1 MTEQTMNEVDFLET
15 LVSISSPSG
24 EEEAVGK
31 HLVEQMTALGF
42 QAHLDKVGNA
52 VGTIGTPEAEQSVV
66 LLGHMDTVPGHIPVH
81 RHGNLLYGRGTVDAK
96 GPLATFILATARVAP
111 KLQNTRITV
120 IGAVEEE
127 AFSKGARHLAKTM
140 DAPDF
145 CVIGEPN
152 YWECITLGYKGRMWV
167 DYTWEQPD
175 THSTGDQI
183 GPAEKAITFWN
194 QLMDY
199 AEKRNHGREGRFDTL
214 DPALR
219 DFRTHSD
226 GLSTGVTMSVALR
239 LPPDFEP
246 KVLKRKMKMW
256 AEGAKLKYLPLDMP
270 YQQTDKNNHL
280 VRAMLKAI
288 RAEGGRPRFKLKT
301 GTSDMNTVGPA
312 WRCPI
317 VAYGPG
323 DSHLDHTPEE
333 HIDVE
338 EYKQAIDVLAR
349 AMEILD
355 S

>member
-1 MTEQTMNEVDFLET
+1 MNQVSFLEE
-15 LVSISSPSG
+15 LISISSPSG
-24 EEEAVGK
+24 EEERVGQF
-31 HLVEQMTALGF
+31 LVEQMTALGF

-52 VGTIGTPEAEQSVV
+52 VGAVGDPDAKRKIV
-66 LLGHMDTVPGHIPVH
+66 LLGHMDTVTGHIPVH
-81 RHGNLLYGRGTVDAK
+81 RRGNLLYGRGAVDAK
-96 GPLATFILATARVAP
+96 GPLATFTLATARAAP
-111 KLQNTRITV
+111 KLQNAQVTV

-145 CVIGEPN
+145 CVIGEPSDWN
-152 YWECITLGYKGRMWV
+152 AVTLGYKGRLCV
-167 DYTWEQPD
+167 EYTWEQPD
-175 THSTGDQI
+175 SHSAGEQA

-199 AEKRNHGREGRFDTL
+199 AEQRNHGREGHFDTL

-219 DFRTHSD
+219 EFRTYSD
-226 GLSTGVTMSVALR
+226 GLSTGVKMSVAMR
-239 LPPDFEP
+239 LPPDFKPEI
-246 KVLKRKMKMW
+246 LKRKMRMW
-256 AEGAKLKYLPLDMP
+256 AEGARLKYLPLDMP
-270 YQQTDKNNHL
+270 YQQTDKNNPL

-301 GTSDMNTVGPA
+301 GTSDMNTVGPT
-312 WRCPI
+312 WGCPI

-338 EYKQAIDVLAR
+338 EYERAIDVLAR
-349 AMEILD
+349 ALEILD

>member
-1 MTEQTMNEVDFLET
+1 MDQVRFLEE
-15 LVSISSPSG
+15 LVSIPSPSG

-31 HLVEQMTALGF
+31 HLVEQMASLGF

-52 VGTIGTPEAEQSVV
+52 VGVMGAPDAERRIV

-81 RHGNLLYGRGTVDAK
+81 RRGNLLYGRGAVDAK

-111 KLQNTRITV
+111 KLQNTCVTV

-194 QLMDY
+194 HLMDY
-199 AEKRNHGREGRFDTL
+199 SEERNRGREGHFDTL

-219 DFRTHSD
+219 DFRTFSD
-226 GLSTGVTMSVALR
+226 GLNTGAKMSVALR

-246 KVLKRKMKMW
+246 EILRRKMKMW
-256 AEGAKLKYLPLDMP
+256 AEGATLKYSPLDMP
-270 YQQTDKNNHL
+270 YQQTDKNNPL

-288 RAEGGRPRFKLKT
+288 RAEGGRARFKLKT
-301 GTSDMNTVGPA
+301 GTSDMNTVGPT
-312 WRCPI
+312 WGCPI

-338 EYKQAIDVLAR
+338 EYKRAIDVLAR
-349 AMEILD
+349 ALESLD

>member
-1 MTEQTMNEVDFLET
+1 MDQVNFLEE

-24 EEEAVGK
+24 EEEQVGQF
-31 HLVEQMTALGF
+31 LVEQMTSLGF

-52 VGTIGTPEAEQSVV
+52 VGVMGDPDAERKIV
-66 LLGHMDTVPGHIPVH
+66 LLGHMDTVPGHIPVQ
-81 RHGNLLYGRGTVDAK
+81 RRGNLLYGRGAVDAK

-111 KLQNTRITV
+111 KLQNTRVTV

-145 CVIGEPN
+145 CVIGEPSD
-152 YWECITLGYKGRMWV
+152 WDAITLGYKGRLWL
-167 DYTWEQPD
+167 DYSWEQPD
-175 THSTGDQI
+175 SHSAGEQA

-226 GLSTGVTMSVALR
+226 GLNTGVKMSVALR
-239 LPPDFEP
+239 LPPDFKPE
-246 KVLKRKMKMW
+246 VLKRKMRAW
-256 AEGAKLKYLPLDMP
+256 AEGAKLKYSPLDRP
-270 YQQTDKNNHL
+270 YHQSDKNNPL

-312 WRCPI
+312 WQCPI
-317 VAYGPG
+317 IAYGPG
-323 DSHLDHTPEE
+323 DSSLDHTPDE

-338 EYKQAIDVLAR
+338 EYVRAIDVLAR
-349 AMEILD
+349 ALEILA

>member
-1 MTEQTMNEVDFLET
+1 MDSIKFLRQ
-15 LVSISSPSG
+15 LVSIPSPSG
-24 EEEAVGK
+24 EEEQVGQF
-31 HLVEQMTALGF
+31 LVERMTSLGF

-52 VGTIGTPEAEQSVV
+52 VGAVGDSDAKQKIV
-66 LLGHMDTVPGHIPVH
+66 LLGHMDTVTGHIPVQ
-81 RHGNLLYGRGTVDAK
+81 RHGNLLYGRGAVDAK
-96 GPLATFILATARVAP
+96 GPLATFILAAARVAP
-111 KLQNTRITV
+111 KLQNSRIMV

-152 YWECITLGYKGRMWV
+152 YWECVTLGYKGRMWV

-199 AEKRNHGREGRFDTL
+199 AEQRNHGREGHFDTL

-219 DFRTHSD
+219 DFRTCSD
-226 GLSTGVTMSVALR
+226 GLSTGVKMSVAMR
-239 LPPDFEP
+239 LPPDFRPEI
-246 KVLKRKMKMW
+246 LKRKMRMW

-270 YQQTDKNNHL
+270 YQQTDKNNPL

-288 RAEGGRPRFKLKT
+288 RAEGGRARFKLKA
-301 GTSDMNTVGPA
+301 GTSDMNTVGPV
-312 WRCPI
+312 WGCPI

-338 EYKQAIDVLAR
+338 EYKRAIDVLAR
-349 AMEILD
+349 ALEILD
-355 S
+355 G

>member
-1 MTEQTMNEVDFLET
+1 MDQVDFLKE
-15 LVSISSPSG
+15 LISIPSPSG
-24 EEEAVGK
+24 EEEQVGQF
-31 HLVEQMTALGF
+31 LVEKMTTLGF
-42 QAHLDKVGNA
+42 QAHLDEVGNA
-52 VGTIGTPEAEQSVV
+52 LGTIGNPEAERTVV
-66 LLGHMDTVPGHIPVH
+66 LLGHMDTVTGHIPVH
-81 RHGNLLYGRGTVDAK
+81 RRGNLLYGRGAVDAK
-96 GPLATFILATARVAP
+96 GPLATFILAAARMA

-140 DAPDF
+140 NAPDF

-194 QLMDY
+194 HLMDY
-199 AEKRNHGREGRFDTL
+199 SEERNRGREGHFDTL

-219 DFRTHSD
+219 DFRTYSD
-226 GLSTGVTMSVALR
+226 GLSTGVKMSIALR
-239 LPPDFEP
+239 LPPDFKPEI
-246 KVLKRKMKMW
+246 LKRRMRIW
-256 AEGAKLKYLPLDMP
+256 AKGAKLKYLPLDMP
-270 YQQTDKNNHL
+270 YQQTDKNNPL

-288 RAEGGRPRFKLKT
+288 RTEGGRARFKLKT
-301 GTSDMNTVGPA
+301 GTSDMNTVGPT
-312 WRCPI
+312 WGCPI

-338 EYKQAIDVLAR
+338 EYKKAIDVLAR
-349 AMEILD
+349 ALEILD

>member
-1 MTEQTMNEVDFLET
+1 MT
-15 LVSISSPSG
+15 S
-24 EEEAVGK
+24 
-31 HLVEQMTALGF
+31 LGF

-52 VGTIGTPEAEQSVV
+52 VGVMGYPDAERKTV
-66 LLGHMDTVPGHIPVH
+66 LLGHMDTVTGHIPVQ
-81 RHGNLLYGRGTVDAK
+81 RRGNLLYGRGAVDAK

-111 KLQNTRITV
+111 KLQNLRITV

-145 CVIGEPN
+145 CIIGEPN
-152 YWECITLGYKGRMWV
+152 HWECVTLGYKGRMWV

-194 QLMDY
+194 RLMDY
-199 AEKRNHGREGRFDTL
+199 SEERNRGREGHFDTL

-219 DFRTHSD
+219 DFRTYSD
-226 GLSTGVTMSVALR
+226 GLSTGVKMSVALR
-239 LPPDFEP
+239 LPPDFKPEI
-246 KVLKRKMKMW
+246 LRRKMKMW
-256 AEGAKLKYLPLDMP
+256 AEGATLKYSPLDMP
-270 YQQTDKNNHL
+270 YQQTDKNNPL

-288 RAEGGRPRFKLKT
+288 RTKGGRARFKLKT

-312 WRCPI
+312 WGCPI

-338 EYKQAIDVLAR
+338 EYKRAIDVLAQ
-349 AMEILD
+349 ALEILD

>member
-1 MTEQTMNEVDFLET
+1 MDKVAFLEQ
-15 LVSISSPSG
+15 LISIPSPSG
-24 EEEAVGK
+24 EEAAVGEF
-31 HLVEQMTALGF
+31 LVAQMADMGF
-42 QAHLDKVGNA
+42 QARLDKVGNA
-52 VGTIGTPEAEQSVV
+52 VGVMGDAEAEQKIV
-66 LLGHMDTVPGHIPVH
+66 LLGHMDTVTGNVPVRLH
-81 RHGNLLYGRGTVDAK
+81 DNLLYGRGAVDAK

-111 KLQNTRITV
+111 KLQDTCITV

-145 CVIGEPN
+145 TIIGEPSD
-152 YWECITLGYKGRMWV
+152 WTAITLGYKGRLCV

-175 THSTGDQI
+175 SHSAGEQT
-183 GPAEKAITFWN
+183 GPAEKAVTFWN

-199 AEKRNHGREGRFDTL
+199 AEKRNRGREGHFDTL

-219 DFRTHSD
+219 DFRTFSD
-226 GLSTGVTMSVALR
+226 GLNTGVTMSVAMR
-239 LPPDFEP
+239 LPPDFKPEI
-246 KVLKRKMKMW
+246 LKRKMKMW
-256 AEGAKLKYLPLDMP
+256 AEGAKLKYSPLDMP
-270 YQQTDKNNHL
+270 YRQVDKNNRL
-280 VRAMLKAI
+280 IRAMLKAI

-312 WRCPI
+312 WQCPI

-323 DSHLDHTPEE
+323 DSSLDHTPDE

-338 EYKQAIDVLAR
+338 EYKRAIDVLAR
-349 AMEILD
+349 ALETLG

>member
-1 MTEQTMNEVDFLET
+1 MDQVNFLEE

-24 EEEAVGK
+24 EEEQVGQF
-31 HLVEQMTALGF
+31 LVEQMTSLGF

-52 VGTIGTPEAEQSVV
+52 VGVMGDPDAERKIV
-66 LLGHMDTVPGHIPVH
+66 LLGHMDTVPGHIPVQ
-81 RHGNLLYGRGTVDAK
+81 RRGNLLYGRGAVDAK

-111 KLQNTRITV
+111 KLQNTRVTV

-145 CVIGEPN
+145 CVIGEPSD
-152 YWECITLGYKGRMWV
+152 WDAITLGYKGRLWL
-167 DYTWEQPD
+167 DYSWEQPD
-175 THSTGDQI
+175 SHSAGEQA

-226 GLSTGVTMSVALR
+226 GLNTGVKMSVALR
-239 LPPDFEP
+239 LPPDFKPEI
-246 KVLKRKMKMW
+246 LKRKMRMW
-256 AEGAKLKYLPLDMP
+256 AEGAKLKYSPLDMP
-270 YQQTDKNNHL
+270 YQQTDKNNPL

-288 RAEGGRPRFKLKT
+288 RAEGGRARFKLKT

-349 AMEILD
+349 ALEILA